1 MRVLR
6 ISGLLLSCIASAVL
20 LAAGAVLCALAPW
33 NPALVWLAAVVFW
46 VGMWIRR

>member
-33 NPALVWLAAVVFW
+33 APALIWPVAALFWLA
-46 VGMWIRR
+46 MWIRR